1 MSRSNRL
8 TTGFDVMSSLQLLL
22 AATAVGSHLFRLPTE
37 AYTPRL
43 REHKSVQEESEVK
56 HLMNWKSKLILGV
69 LTALAMMVLTYA
81 LPRGGSLRDAALVQF
96 PVTVGVW
103 AIFVLLFVKLK

>member
-1 MSRSNRL
+1 MQFGAISRFRSRRSA
-8 TTGFDVMSSLQLLL
+8 TTCLGCLPRVILP
-22 AATAVGSHLFRLPTE
+22 ACEKIRVGK
-37 AYTPRL
+37 
-43 REHKSVQEESEVK
+43 REGEGKY
-56 HLMNWKSKLILGV
+56 LMNWKSKLILGV

-81 LPRGGSLRDAALVQF
+81 LPRGGAMRDAALVQF

>member
-1 MSRSNRL
+1 M
-8 TTGFDVMSSLQLLL
+8 
-22 AATAVGSHLFRLPTE
+22 
-37 AYTPRL
+37 
-43 REHKSVQEESEVK
+43 ESEDK

-69 LTALAMMVLTYA
+69 LTALAMMGLTYF
-81 LPRGGSLRDAALVQF
+81 LPRGSTTQNAALVQF